1 MSARLTSWSRAGPRA
16 APSVGPPSLYLA
28 WVRRQRQRR
37 DGAVREGQALL
48 SDLRY
53 SVSQA
58 GLGKGG
64 RHGRGG
70 RRRSQG
76 NFLRGDS
83 LPFPPSFLAGR
94 ISSRGLGET
103 KKPKKPKAR
112 TGQHIRDLHLFGKG
126 APEPPGSTVG

>member
-1 MSARLTSWSRAGPRA
+1 MIFVIQFHRLG
-16 APSVGPPSLYLA
+16 LA
-28 WVRRQRQRR
+28 
-37 DGAVREGQALL
+37 REG
-48 SDLRY
+48 DT
-53 SVSQA
+53 
-58 GLGKGG
+58 GG
-64 RHGRGG
+64 GG

-126 APEPPGSTVG
+126 APEPPDSTVG